1 MARRQISLYEDNT
14 VGGIVTSRGTKI
26 AGGEDVYMGSY
37 GLEWNETTDKYT
49 RVGSLNYTAI
59 QSQMR
64 RCVLNADGSVNYYL
78 DAMDSTKKIDGS
90 PSDLTGADGNVMVEV
105 PLTYLKYTYT
115 TTGGNGSDTTHRWE
129 ISQTPGTRYEVHW
142 AFTRGPAAEVRDYRY
157 YPAYL
162 GYSSGG
168 KLISRSGV
176 YPTVSQTLAQFRV
189 LAQANGGASGVTAN
203 GYWGQIDFAL
213 YELITLFAM
222 IEYGTMDIQS
232 ALGQGRTALT
242 GGTWVN
248 GSLIGVNG
256 LSNALGNRSGN
267 YTYAGS
273 ADDAAADLSYMS
285 YRGCENLFGNV
296 WRMADGVIFK
306 NAANAKTMWYSTN
319 PADFNADGIGYTQVP
334 GILTAAAAAGYARK
348 LGNTSK
354 GFVCVDVADGTSGAG
369 TTDYYYTSTTDNT
382 LALVGGTANDGL
394 RAGPLYLNVSNSAAS
409 CSHVSVGAGVSF

>member
-105 PLTYLKYTYT
+105 PLTYSKYAYT

-129 ISQTPGTRYEVHW
+129 ISQTLDAGYEVHW
-142 AFTRGPAAEVRDYRY
+142 AFTRGPAAEVRNYRY

-162 GYSSGG
+162 GYSDGS
-168 KLISRSGV
+168 KLLSRSGV
-176 YPTVSQTLAQFRV
+176 YPTVSQTLAQFRT
-189 LAQANGGASGVTAN
+189 LAQANGGVGGVTAN

-213 YELITLFAM
+213 YELIALFAM
-222 IEYGTMDIQS
+222 IEYGTMNIQS

-242 GGTWVN
+242 GGTWAN
-248 GSLIGVNG
+248 GSYIGVNG

-267 YTYAGS
+267 YTYAGD

-296 WRMADGVIFK
+296 WRMVDGVIFK

-319 PADFNADGIGYTQVP
+319 PVGFNADGTGYTQVP
-334 GILTAAAAAGYARK
+334 GILTAAAAGYTRK

-354 GFVCVDVADGTSGAG
+354 GFIPTDVTGEPVRSVLLTTTSQVLQ
-369 TTDYYYTSTTDNT
+369 TTH
-382 LALVGGTANDGL
+382 LRWLVVL
-394 RAGPLYLNVSNSAAS
+394 RLMV
-409 CSHVSVGAGVSF
+409 